1 MHLAQS
7 SKLDKP
13 SIKQRMKIRKN
24 NSLNLIYLFLSNR
37 KVEFA
42 YELNKQSNEAGITCV
57 KLKSNSAAIGE
68 ITALDLYSC
77 RVNTHYS

>member
-24 NSLNLIYLFLSNR
+24 NSLNLIYLFSQTE
-37 KVEFA
+37 K
-42 YELNKQSNEAGITCV
+42 LNLLMN
-57 KLKSNSAAIGE
+57 
-68 ITALDLYSC
+68 
-77 RVNTHYS
+77 